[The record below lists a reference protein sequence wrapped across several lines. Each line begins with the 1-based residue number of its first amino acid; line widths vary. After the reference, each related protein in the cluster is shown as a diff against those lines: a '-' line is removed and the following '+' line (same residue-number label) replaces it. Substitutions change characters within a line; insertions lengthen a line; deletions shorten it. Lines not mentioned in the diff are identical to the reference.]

1 MMPDTDT
8 RDGTRRLA
16 DEAPA
21 VVWEMD
27 MNRRCVYLDPGSAMV
42 VPPEAFNFDDW
53 ISYVHPDDAAL
64 FAVGAERARAGH
76 HHTME
81 YRIVRSDGSVRW
93 LLSNAAPRHDDA
105 GNVIGLLGSL
115 ADVTSHYESKE
126 RLLRSEAEHRLLT
139 ENAGDMIA
147 HLSPEGRY
155 VYVSPS
161 HRDFFGYE
169 PEDMVGKKAADFLL
183 TEDLDHAA
191 ATRGTR
197 PRGLA
202 TLRGK
207 RRDGST
213 FWISINLRAVRDPD
227 TGERK
232 GLVAVGRDITPQ
244 VEAERELALREER
257 FHSLTKLSTD
267 WYWEVDTNAVF
278 TFISEGIEQRLGLQP
293 KEIIG
298 RPMTYTAHDM
308 EEQGVKE
315 FIRRFAAKE
324 PFRDLVFSVGLPEYP
339 GVVRHVRMSGEPFHI
354 EGVYA
359 GYRGATTDVTREIR
373 IAQQM
378 QKLATVDALT
388 DLPNRSVLDA
398 SLSARL
404 NDRRGASSLGVFFLD
419 LDRFKEVN
427 DSLGHRFG
435 DELLR
440 EVARRL
446 RACMRPDDL
455 VARLGGDEFVVL
467 AECRRGVASAARLG
481 QKLLDA
487 LATPLMVE
495 SQEIKVGG
503 SVGISLYPQD
513 ATASE
518 TLLSAADTALY
529 RVKEQGGGTYRFFTS
544 EMRDEAL
551 RRHTLQQDMRGAAAR
566 GEFTLHYQPRVNLRS
581 LEVVS
586 AEALIRWQHP
596 ALGNVPP
603 GCFIPL
609 AEENG
614 CIAEIG
620 TWVLAEAIR
629 QASAW
634 RNGGRM
640 LNISVNLSPR
650 QLHDR
655 TIVDTVRKA
664 LAQESLPP
672 EILELEITES
682 ALMEDQNLAISV
694 MRELKQLGVRLS
706 IDDFGTGYSSLSHL
720 RKFPL
725 DGLKLDRSFLDEE
738 QASDV
743 NPLILAESI
752 IDLAHALKLTVV
764 AEGVENAEHLD
775 FLRRTSCDE
784 IQGYVISK
792 PLPAAEFEAMLASP
806 ETLASGPHGKSLAP
820 PAPPA
825 GYPVRI
831 HME

>member
-1 MMPDTDT
+1 MTKRMKPDMDM

-27 MNRRCVYLDPGSAMV
+27 MNRRCIYLDPRSAQV
-42 VPPEAFNFDDW
+42 VSPEAFSFDDW
-53 ISYVHPDDAAL
+53 ISYVHPEDVPL
-64 FAVGAERARAGH
+64 FAVGAERARNGD

-93 LLSNAAPRHDDA
+93 LLSNAAPRHDAD

-139 ENAGDMIA
+139 ESAGDMIA
-147 HLSPEGRY
+147 HLNSEGRY

-169 PEDMVGKKAADFLL
+169 PEEMVGRRAIEFLVA
-183 TEDLDHAA
+183 EDVEHAA
-191 ATRGTR
+191 STRGMR

-202 TLRGK
+202 TMRGR
-207 RRDGST
+207 RRDGTT
-213 FWISINLRAVRDPD
+213 FWMSINLRAVRDPK
-227 TGERK
+227 TGERM
-232 GLVAVGRDITPQ
+232 GLVAVSRDITPQ

-257 FHSLTKLSTD
+257 FRSLTKLSSD
-267 WYWEVDTNAVF
+267 WYWEVDTEAVF
-278 TFISEGIEQRLGLQP
+278 TFISEGIEQRLALRP
-293 KEIIG
+293 DAIIG
-298 RPMTYTAHDM
+298 QHMAYTARDM
-308 EEQGVKE
+308 SEEGVRE
-315 FIRRFAAKE
+315 FLRCFAARE

-339 GVVRHVRMSGEPFHI
+339 GVVRHIRMSGEPFYVD
-354 EGVYA
+354 GTYA

-373 IAQQM
+373 TAQQM
-378 QKLATVDALT
+378 QKLATLDALT

-398 SLSARL
+398 TLSARL
-404 NDRRGASSLGVFFLD
+404 NDRRAASPLGVLFLD

-446 RACMRPDDL
+446 RACTRPDDL

-467 AECRRGVASAARLG
+467 AECRRGEASAARLA
-481 QKLLDA
+481 QKLLEA
-487 LATPLMVE
+487 LSAPIVVE

-503 SVGISLYPQD
+503 SVGISLYPRD
-513 ATASE
+513 AAASE

-529 RVKEQGGGTYRFFTS
+529 RAKEQGGGVYCFFTS
-544 EMRDEAL
+544 EMREKTL
-551 RRHTLQQDMRGAAAR
+551 MRHTLQQDMRGAAAR
-566 GEFTLHYQPRVNLRS
+566 GEFALHYQPRVSVHS
-581 LEVVS
+581 LKVVS

-596 ALGNVPP
+596 RLGNVPP

-620 TWVLAEAIR
+620 AWVLAEAVR
-629 QASAW
+629 QAAAW
-634 RNGGRM
+634 RKSGHM
-640 LNISVNLSPR
+640 LKISVNLSPR

-655 TIVDTVRKA
+655 SIVDTVRNV
-664 LAQESLPP
+664 LAREGLPA
-672 EILELEITES
+672 EALELEITES
-682 ALMEDQNLAISV
+682 ALMQDQCLAISV
-694 MRELKQLGVRLS
+694 MRELKLLGVRLS

-725 DGLKLDRSFLDEE
+725 DCLKLDRSFLDEE

-775 FLRRTSCDE
+775 FLRSTSCDE
-784 IQGYVISK
+784 IQGYVISR
-792 PLPAAEFEAMLASP
+792 PLPAPEFEA
-806 ETLASGPHGKSLAP
+806 KYV
-820 PAPPA
+820 A
-825 GYPVRI
+825 GR
-831 HME
+831 HRAQAEADGMKAG

>member
-1 MMPDTDT
+1 MPDMDK

-27 MNRRCVYLDPGSAMV
+27 MNRRCVYLDPGSSLV
-42 VPPEAFNFDDW
+42 VSPEAFSFDAW
-53 ISYVHPDDAAL
+53 ISYIHPEDAAL
-64 FAVGAERARAGH
+64 FAVGAERARSGH

-81 YRIVRSDGSVRW
+81 YRIVRSDGSIRW
-93 LLSNAAPRHDDA
+93 LLSNAAPRHDA
-105 GNVIGLLGSL
+105 SGNVIGLLGSL

-147 HLSPEGRY
+147 HLTPEGRY
-155 VYVSPS
+155 AYVSPS

-169 PEDMVGKKAADFLL
+169 PEDMVGKRASDFLVG
-183 TEDLDHAA
+183 EDLERAA
-191 ATRGTR
+191 FTRGSR

-202 TLRGK
+202 TVRGR

-213 FWISINLRAVRDPD
+213 FWISINLRAVRDPKS
-227 TGERK
+227 GERM

-257 FHSLTKLSTD
+257 FRSLTKLSSD
-267 WYWEVDTNAVF
+267 WYWEIDTQAVF
-278 TFISEGIEQRLGLQP
+278 TFISEGIQQRLGLRP
-293 KEIIG
+293 DEIIG
-298 RPMTYTAHDM
+298 RHMAYTARDM
-308 EEQGVKE
+308 AEEGVKE
-315 FIRRFAAKE
+315 FLRCFAARE
-324 PFRDLVFSVGLPEYP
+324 PFRDAVFSVGLPEYP
-339 GVVRHVRMSGEPFHI
+339 GVIRHIRMSGEPFYVD
-354 EGVYA
+354 GVYA

-373 IAQQM
+373 TAQQM
-378 QKLATVDALT
+378 QKLATLDALT
-388 DLPNRSVLDA
+388 DLPNRSVLD
-398 SLSARL
+398 STLSARL
-404 NDRRGASSLGVFFLD
+404 NDRRGMSPLGVFFLD

-446 RACMRPDDL
+446 RACTRPDDL

-467 AECRRGVASAARLG
+467 AECRQGVASASRLG
-481 QKLLDA
+481 QKLLGA
-487 LATPLMVE
+487 LASPILVE

-503 SVGISLYPQD
+503 SVGISLYPRD
-513 ATASE
+513 AATSE

-529 RVKEQGGGTYRFFTS
+529 RAKEQGGGVYCFFTAD
-544 EMRDEAL
+544 MREETL
-551 RRHTLQQDMRGAAAR
+551 MRHTLQQDMRGAVAR
-566 GEFTLHYQPRVNLRS
+566 SEFTLHYQPRVSLRT
-581 LEVVS
+581 LQVVS

-596 ALGNVPP
+596 RLGNVAP

-620 TWVLAEAIR
+620 AWVLTEAVR
-629 QASAW
+629 QVAAW
-634 RNGGRM
+634 RAGGRTM
-640 LNISVNLSPR
+640 KVSVNLSPR

-655 TIVDTVRKA
+655 AIVDTVRNV
-664 LAQESLPP
+664 LRQEGVPP
-672 EILELEITES
+672 ESLELEITES

-725 DGLKLDRSFLDEE
+725 DCLKLDRTFLDEE

-784 IQGYVISK
+784 IQGYVISR
-792 PLPAAEFEAMLASP
+792 PLPASELEAMF
-806 ETLASGPHGKSLAP
+806 SGRRWLVPG
-820 PAPPA
+820 
-825 GYPVRI
+825 G
-831 HME
+831 

>member
-1 MMPDTDT
+1 MTKRMMADMDR

-27 MNRRCVYLDPGSAMV
+27 MNRRCIYLDPRSAQV
-42 VPPEAFNFDDW
+42 VSPQAFSFDDW
-53 ISYVHPDDAAL
+53 ISYVHPEDAAL
-64 FAVGAERARAGH
+64 FAVGAERARSGH

-81 YRIVRSDGSVRW
+81 YRIVRSDGSIRW
-93 LLSNAAPRHDDA
+93 LLSNAAPRHDTA

-147 HLSPEGRY
+147 HLTPEGSY

-169 PEDMVGKKAADFLL
+169 PEEMIGRRAFEFLV
-183 TEDLDHAA
+183 TEDLERAA

-197 PRGLA
+197 MRGLS
-202 TLRGK
+202 TVRGR

-213 FWISINLRAVRDPD
+213 FWISLNLRAVRDPK

-257 FHSLTKLSTD
+257 FRSLTKLSSD
-267 WYWEVDTNAVF
+267 WYWEIDTQAVF
-278 TFISEGIEQRLGLQP
+278 TFISEGIQQRLSLP
-293 KEIIG
+293 PDALIG
-298 RPMTYTAHDM
+298 RPMAATASDM
-308 EEQGVKE
+308 KEEGVKE
-315 FIRRFAAKE
+315 FLRRFAARE
-324 PFRDLVFSVGLPEYP
+324 AFRDLVFSVALPEYP
-339 GVVRHVRMSGEPFHI
+339 GVVRHIRMSGEPFYLD
-354 EGVYA
+354 GVYA

-373 IAQQM
+373 TAQQM
-378 QKLATVDALT
+378 QKLATLDALT
-388 DLPNRSVLDA
+388 DLPNRSVLEA
-398 SLSARL
+398 TLSARL
-404 NDRRGASSLGVFFLD
+404 NDRRLGPPLGVFFLD

-446 RACMRPDDL
+446 RACVRPDDL
-455 VARLGGDEFVVL
+455 VARLGGDEFVLL
-467 AECRRGVASAARLG
+467 AECRRGEASASRLG
-481 QKLLDA
+481 EKLLGA
-487 LATPLMVE
+487 LSSPIVVE
-495 SQEIKVGG
+495 AQEIKVGG
-503 SVGISLYPQD
+503 SVGISMYPRD
-513 ATASE
+513 ATTSE

-529 RVKEQGGGTYRFFTS
+529 RAKEQGGGAYCFFS
-544 EMRDEAL
+544 AEMREETL
-551 RRHTLQQDMRGAAAR
+551 VRHTLQQDMRGAAAR
-566 GEFTLHYQPRVNLRS
+566 GEFTLHYQPRVSLHS

-586 AEALIRWQHP
+586 AEALIRWRHP
-596 ALGNVPP
+596 RLGNVPP
-603 GCFIPL
+603 DSFISL

-620 TWVLAEAIR
+620 AWVLTEAVR
-629 QASAW
+629 QVAAW
-634 RNGGRM
+634 RNSGRM
-640 LNISVNLSPR
+640 MKISVNLSPR
-650 QLHDR
+650 QLNDR
-655 TIVDTVRKA
+655 GIVETVREV
-664 LAQESLPP
+664 LDREGLPP
-672 EILELEITES
+672 EALELEITES
-682 ALMEDQNLAISV
+682 ALMQDQNLAISV
-694 MRELKQLGVRLS
+694 MRELKHLGVQLS

-725 DGLKLDRSFLDEE
+725 DCLKLDRSFLDEK

-764 AEGVENAEHLD
+764 AEGVENVEHLN

-784 IQGYVISK
+784 VQGYVISR
-792 PLPAAEFEAMLASP
+792 PLPAAEFEA
-806 ETLASGPHGKSLAP
+806 GF
-820 PAPPA
+820 A
-825 GYPVRI
+825 GWRCIVAGACG
-831 HME
+831 MSAAE